1 MSNDL
6 STLDTVTGEMQTL
19 VNGYVKVI
27 LFKVQLPGPGT
38 LYKEDGIFRN
48 NVPGVNRIGFPGSI
62 ASLQNGRPEVC
73 GTVFSGKYSLTPGS
87 FLKIFVKAHR
97 RRSFPESASLFI
109 RMRPSA
115 ALRRITVSC
124 PEDPK
129 ATISEFSITGRFD
142 LVKPIEAIAAGCRI
156 PEQFKLGYAPT
167 GVNRLMR
174 FSVLS
179 PETATRTVVRT
190 ASGEEKEVIV
200 AKRRRRL
207 GGVRSHS

>member
-1 MSNDL
+1 
-6 STLDTVTGEMQTL
+6 
-19 VNGYVKVI
+19 
-27 LFKVQLPGPGT
+27 
-38 LYKEDGIFRN
+38 
-48 NVPGVNRIGFPGSI
+48 
-62 ASLQNGRPEVC
+62 
-73 GTVFSGKYSLTPGS
+73 
-87 FLKIFVKAHR
+87 
-97 RRSFPESASLFI
+97 
-109 RMRPSA
+109 MRPSA

-167 GVNRLMR
+167 VVNRLMR

-190 ASGEEKEVIV
+190 ASGEEK
-200 AKRRRRL
+200 KSLSPRG
-207 GGVRSHS
+207 GGVWAGYVPTPEKSLIINNKK